1 MSRTGA
7 DRPAWRAEFGRLCAH
22 TAAAYVC
29 VLVLALLAVF
39 TPLIV
44 AFIVACLGI
53 VATLLA
59 LGAYLELHRKH
70 EVSNKGIKDKP

>member
-1 MSRTGA
+1 M
-7 DRPAWRAEFGRLCAH
+7 
-22 TAAAYVC
+22 C